1 MNAETADLLERP
13 IRGVLTEA
21 FKRWFAGLADRTT
34 ETRRLRAVR
43 LLTGLSDADL
53 ARLGLMRRYAPGVGA
68 TS

>member
-1 MNAETADLLERP
+1 MNAETTDLLERP

-21 FKRWFAGLADRTT
+21 FRRWFAGLADRTT
-34 ETRRLRAVR
+34 EARRLRAVR

-53 ARLGLMRRYAPGVGA
+53 ARLGLMRRDAPDGGA